1 MPVIHGHRRFFGP
14 ADYRIDFDRS
24 ENDLSVA
31 FGHYCGAKDLCL
43 VHPVA
48 NLQQLKM
55 AMLPLGM
62 GRGLR
67 AMISAVQGRFANL
80 GMAKKLGVG
89 FVLVLLL
96 TALVAAIGV
105 WSLQTISQR
114 FDGLKQMSSLNSGL
128 LKVRLLEQE
137 YALHSDPKT
146 VDALHKGV
154 DALIALATQLKA
166 QSAANVPVMNDVEQS
181 LGAYRKAFDE
191 FVELTQSK
199 DLALEM
205 ASWSV
210 SSVANNLDVLQAGL
224 ADDGAYALKDSQGK
238 EGAEFI
244 EQANQVSQ
252 VSRLMLQAMN
262 EARVRLDQSRKAS
275 AESAGQGKIE
285 QADQALTQAETLKNT
300 VKDAGY
306 QTVLN
311 EVTGHI
317 ASFSE
322 KLAEYTGLLTQE
334 KQVYQQLHERAAEV
348 VQRVDQAYGAEDQ
361 SMQAELKK
369 NSALIIASSALA
381 LLVGL
386 IAAWVI
392 TRLIVAP
399 LRSVILVAQQI
410 AAGDLSATVQVT
422 RRDEIGQLMQAMQQ
436 MGAGLSSIVSGL
448 QAGIE
453 QLASSAQSLSAV
465 TEQTNLEVSSQ
476 KEETEQVATAMN
488 QMTATVHDVAR
499 NAEEAAL
506 AAQTAD
512 GKVETGQQVV
522 RQSMQRIEQLADS
535 ATSASSSI
543 ESLSAEIQ
551 NIGTVLSVI
560 KSVAE
565 QTNLLALNAAIEAA
579 RAGEQG
585 RGFAVVADEVRA
597 LAKRTQQ
604 STEEIERLVSALRSA
619 AQASVQQIQ
628 SSGELVKLAVSDALQ
643 TESAL
648 GSIAAAVSLIQQMNQ
663 QIAAAA
669 EQQSSVAEEINRSV
683 TSIRASAD
691 QSSVAMQGNATSS
704 IELAQLG
711 AELKGM
717 VGHFRL

>member
-1 MPVIHGHRRFFGP
+1 M
-14 ADYRIDFDRS
+14 
-24 ENDLSVA
+24 N
-31 FGHYCGAKDLCL
+31 
-43 VHPVA
+43 
-48 NLQQLKM
+48 
-55 AMLPLGM
+55 
-62 GRGLR
+62 
-67 AMISAVQGRFANL
+67 SAVQGRFANL

-89 FVLVLLL
+89 FALVLLL

-137 YALHSDPKT
+137 YALHGSPKT
-146 VDALHKGV
+146 VDALHAGV
-154 DALIALATQLKA
+154 DGLIALANQLKSA
-166 QSAANVPVMNDVEQS
+166 SAANVPVMNDVEQS

-191 FVELTQSK
+191 FVSLSQAK

-224 ADDGAYALKDSQGK
+224 ADDGAYTLKETEGK
-238 EGAEFI
+238 DGAAFI
-244 EQANQVSQ
+244 EQASQVSQ

-262 EARVRLDQSRKAS
+262 EAHVRLAQSRKGDD
-275 AESAGQGKIE
+275 SAGQGKIE
-285 QADQALTQAETLKNT
+285 QASQALAQAEQLKTT
-300 VKDAGY
+300 VKDEGY

-317 ASFSE
+317 ASFSD
-322 KLAEYTGLLTQE
+322 KLAEYTGLLEQE
-334 KQVYQQLHERAAEV
+334 KTVYQQLHQRAAQV
-348 VQRVDQAYGAEDQ
+348 VERVDQAYVAEDQ
-361 SMQAELKK
+361 SMQAQLKN
-369 NSALIIASSALA
+369 NSLLILGSSVLA

-399 LRSVILVAQQI
+399 LRTVIRVAQQI
-410 AAGDLSATVQVT
+410 AAGDLSAKVEVT

-436 MGAGLSSIVSGL
+436 MGAGLSQIVSGL

-453 QLASSAQSLSAV
+453 QLATSAQSLSAV

-512 GKVETGQQVV
+512 GKVESGQQVV
-522 RQSMQRIEQLADS
+522 RQSMVRIEQLADS

-551 NIGTVLSVI
+551 NIGTVLGVI

-604 STEEIERLVSALRSA
+604 STEEIERLVSALRAA

-669 EQQSSVAEEINRSV
+669 EEQSSVAEEINRSV

-691 QSSVAMQGNATSS
+691 QSSLAMQGNAASS

-711 AELKGM
+711 VELKGM
-717 VGHFRL
+717 VGHFRLL

>member
-1 MPVIHGHRRFFGP
+1 
-14 ADYRIDFDRS
+14 
-24 ENDLSVA
+24 
-31 FGHYCGAKDLCL
+31 
-43 VHPVA
+43 
-48 NLQQLKM
+48 
-55 AMLPLGM
+55 
-62 GRGLR
+62 
-67 AMISAVQGRFANL
+67 MISAVQGRFANL
-80 GMAKKLGVG
+80 GMAKKMGVG

-105 WSLQTISQR
+105 WSLQTISHR

-137 YALHSDPKT
+137 YALHGNPKT
-146 VDALHKGV
+146 ADALHEGV
-154 DALIALATQLKA
+154 DGLIALAAQLKA
-166 QSAANVPVMNDVEQS
+166 ASAANVPVMNDVEQS

-191 FVELTQSK
+191 FVSLSQAK

-224 ADDGAYALKDSQGK
+224 ADDGAYTLKQSEGK
-238 EGAEFI
+238 DGGQFL
-244 EQANQVSQ
+244 EQASQVSQ

-262 EARVRLDQSRKAS
+262 EARVRLDQSRKGDD
-275 AESAGQGKIE
+275 SAGQGKIE
-285 QADQALTQAETLKNT
+285 QADQALTQAEQLKTT
-300 VKDAGY
+300 VKDEGY

-311 EVTGHI
+311 EVSGHI
-317 ASFSE
+317 GSFSE
-322 KLAEYTGLLTQE
+322 KLTEYTGLLAQE
-334 KQVYQQLHERAAEV
+334 KTVYEQLHQRAAQV
-348 VQRVDQAYGAEDQ
+348 VERVDQAYVAEDQ

-369 NSALIIASSALA
+369 NSLLIIGSSALA

-386 IAAWVI
+386 VAAWVI

-410 AAGDLSATVQVT
+410 AAGDLSATVEVT

-453 QLASSAQSLSAV
+453 QLASSAHSLSAV

-499 NAEEAAL
+499 NAEEAAQ

-512 GKVETGQQVV
+512 GKVESGQQVV
-522 RQSMQRIEQLADS
+522 RQSMARIEQLADS

-619 AQASVQQIQ
+619 AQSSVQQIQ
-628 SSGELVKLAVSDALQ
+628 NSGELVKLAVSDALQ

-669 EQQSSVAEEINRSV
+669 EEQSSVAEEINRSV

-691 QSSVAMQGNATSS
+691 QSSLAMQGNAASS

-711 AELKGM
+711 LELKGM

>member
-1 MPVIHGHRRFFGP
+1 
-14 ADYRIDFDRS
+14 
-24 ENDLSVA
+24 
-31 FGHYCGAKDLCL
+31 
-43 VHPVA
+43 
-48 NLQQLKM
+48 
-55 AMLPLGM
+55 
-62 GRGLR
+62 
-67 AMISAVQGRFANL
+67 MISAVQGRFANL

-96 TALVAAIGV
+96 TALVAGMGV

-114 FDGLKQMSSLNSGL
+114 FDGLKQMSSLNSAL
-128 LKVRLLEQE
+128 LKVRLLEQD
-137 YALHSDPKT
+137 YALHSEPKT
-146 VDALHKGV
+146 ADALHEGIA
-154 DALIALATQLKA
+154 ALVAQAEQLKA
-166 QSAANVPVMNDVEQS
+166 QSPANVPVMNDVEAS

-191 FVELTQSK
+191 FVSLTQAK
-199 DLALEM
+199 ELALEM

-224 ADDGAYALKDSQGK
+224 ADDGAYTLKDSEGK
-238 EGAEFI
+238 DGAQFI
-244 EQANQVSQ
+244 EQASQVSQ

-262 EARVRLDQSRKAS
+262 EARIRLDQSRKGDAD
-275 AESAGQGKIE
+275 SAGKGNIE
-285 QADQALTQAETLKNT
+285 QAAQAREQAEALKST
-300 VKDAGY
+300 VKDEGY
-306 QTVLN
+306 LTVLN
-311 EVTGHI
+311 EVSGHI
-317 ASFSE
+317 VGFNE
-322 KLAEYTGLLTQE
+322 KLAEYTALLAQE
-334 KQVYQQLHERAAEV
+334 KTVYEQLRQRAAQV
-348 VQRVDQAYGAEDQ
+348 VNRVDQAYVVEDAT
-361 SMQAELKK
+361 MQEELKK
-369 NSALIIASSALA
+369 NSMLIVGSSALA

-399 LRSVILVAQQI
+399 LRSVIDVAQRI
-410 AAGDLSATVQVT
+410 AAGDLSATVEVT
-422 RRDEIGQLMQAMQQ
+422 RRDEIGQLMLAMQQ
-436 MGAGLSSIVSGL
+436 MGAGLRTIVSGL

-499 NAEEAAL
+499 NAEEAAQ

-512 GKVETGQQVV
+512 DKVEGGQQVV
-522 RQSMQRIEQLADS
+522 RQSMARIEQLADS

-551 NIGTVLSVI
+551 NIGTVLGVI

-597 LAKRTQQ
+597 LARRTQQ
-604 STEEIERLVSALRSA
+604 STEEIERLVSALRA
-619 AQASVQQIQ
+619 AAHSSVQQIQ

-669 EQQSSVAEEINRSV
+669 EEQSSVAEEINRSV

-691 QSSVAMQGNATSS
+691 QSSIAMHGNAASS
-704 IELAQLG
+704 VELAQLG
-711 AELKGM
+711 SELRGM

>member
-1 MPVIHGHRRFFGP
+1 
-14 ADYRIDFDRS
+14 
-24 ENDLSVA
+24 
-31 FGHYCGAKDLCL
+31 
-43 VHPVA
+43 
-48 NLQQLKM
+48 
-55 AMLPLGM
+55 
-62 GRGLR
+62 
-67 AMISAVQGRFANL
+67 MISAAQGRFANL
-80 GMAKKLGVG
+80 GMAKKLGIG

-105 WSLQTISQR
+105 WSLQTISHR

-137 YALHSDPKT
+137 YALHGNPKT
-146 VDALHKGV
+146 VEALHQGV
-154 DALIALATQLKA
+154 DGLIALASELKA
-166 QSAANVPVMNDVEQS
+166 ASAANVPVMNDVEQS

-191 FVELTQSK
+191 FVSLSQAK

-224 ADDGAYALKDSQGK
+224 ADDGTYTLKDSEGK
-238 EGAEFI
+238 DGAQFV

-262 EARVRLDQSRKAS
+262 EARVRLDQSRKGDD
-275 AESAGQGKIE
+275 SAGQGKIE
-285 QADQALTQAETLKNT
+285 QASQALTQAEQLKTT
-300 VKDAGY
+300 VKDEGY

-311 EVTGHI
+311 EVIGHI
-317 ASFSE
+317 ASFSD
-322 KLAEYTGLLTQE
+322 KLTEYTGLLEQE
-334 KQVYQQLHERAAEV
+334 KTVYQQLHQRAAQV
-348 VQRVDQAYGAEDQ
+348 VERVDQAYVAEDQ
-361 SMQAELKK
+361 SMQTELKK
-369 NSALIIASSALA
+369 NSLLIIASSALA

-399 LRSVILVAQQI
+399 LRSVISVAQQI
-410 AAGDLSATVQVT
+410 ASGDLSGTIEVT

-436 MGAGLSSIVSGL
+436 MGAGLSHIVSGL

-453 QLASSAQSLSAV
+453 QLATSAQSLSAV

-499 NAEEAAL
+499 NAEEAAV

-512 GKVETGQQVV
+512 GKVESGQHVV
-522 RQSMQRIEQLADS
+522 RQSMARIEQLADS

-551 NIGTVLSVI
+551 NIGTVLGVI

-669 EQQSSVAEEINRSV
+669 EEQSSVAEEINRSV

-691 QSSVAMQGNATSS
+691 QSSLAMQGNAASS

-711 AELKGM
+711 VELKGM

>member
-1 MPVIHGHRRFFGP
+1 
-14 ADYRIDFDRS
+14 
-24 ENDLSVA
+24 
-31 FGHYCGAKDLCL
+31 
-43 VHPVA
+43 
-48 NLQQLKM
+48 
-55 AMLPLGM
+55 
-62 GRGLR
+62 
-67 AMISAVQGRFANL
+67 MISAVQARFANL
-80 GMAKKLGVG
+80 GMAKKLGIG
-89 FVLVLLL
+89 FALVLLL

-128 LKVRLLEQE
+128 LNVRLLEQE
-137 YALHSDPKT
+137 YALRGDPKT
-146 VDALHKGV
+146 ADAVREGV
-154 DALIALATQLKA
+154 DGLIARANELKA
-166 QSAANVPVMNDVEQS
+166 QSPVNVPVMTDVEQS
-181 LGAYRKAFDE
+181 LAAYRKAFDE
-191 FVELTQSK
+191 FVSLTQAK

-210 SSVANNLDVLQAGL
+210 SSVANNLDLLQAGL
-224 ADDGAYALKDSQGK
+224 ADDGAYTLKDSEGK
-238 EGAEFI
+238 DGAQFI
-244 EQANQVSQ
+244 EQASQVSQ
-252 VSRLMLQAMN
+252 VSKLMLQAMN
-262 EARVRLDQSRKAS
+262 EARVRLDQSRKGDADN
-275 AESAGQGKIE
+275 ADKGKIE
-285 QADQALTQAETLKNT
+285 QAAQAQAQADELKST
-300 VKDAGY
+300 VKDEGY
-306 QTVLN
+306 LTVLN
-311 EVTGHI
+311 EVLGHI
-317 ASFSE
+317 AGFNE
-322 KLAEYTGLLTQE
+322 KLAEYTGLLAQE
-334 KQVYQQLHERAAEV
+334 KTVYEQLHERSAQV
-348 VQRVDQAYGAEDQ
+348 VERVNQAYVAQD
-361 SMQAELKK
+361 SAMQAELKK
-369 NSALIIASSALA
+369 NALLIIGSSALA

-399 LRSVILVAQQI
+399 LRSVIQVAQQI
-410 AAGDLSATVQVT
+410 AAGDLSATVEVT
-422 RRDEIGQLMQAMQQ
+422 RRDEIGQLMLAMQQ
-436 MGAGLSSIVSGL
+436 MGAGLSTIVSGL

-512 GKVETGQQVV
+512 DKVESGQQVV
-522 RQSMQRIEQLADS
+522 RQSMARIEQLADS

-551 NIGTVLSVI
+551 NIGTVLEVI

-597 LAKRTQQ
+597 LARRTQQ

-619 AQASVQQIQ
+619 AHSSVQQIQ

-669 EQQSSVAEEINRSV
+669 EEQSSVAEEINRSV

-691 QSSVAMQGNATSS
+691 QSSIAMRGNAASS
-704 IELAQLG
+704 VELAQLG
-711 AELKGM
+711 GELRGM

>member
-1 MPVIHGHRRFFGP
+1 
-14 ADYRIDFDRS
+14 
-24 ENDLSVA
+24 
-31 FGHYCGAKDLCL
+31 
-43 VHPVA
+43 
-48 NLQQLKM
+48 
-55 AMLPLGM
+55 
-62 GRGLR
+62 
-67 AMISAVQGRFANL
+67 MIFAVQSRFANL

-96 TALVAAIGV
+96 TAVVAGIGV
-105 WSLQTISQR
+105 WSLQTIGKR
-114 FDGLKQMSSLNSGL
+114 VDGLKQVSSLNSGL

-137 YALHSDPKT
+137 YALHGNPKS
-146 VDALHKGV
+146 VDALHEGV
-154 DALIALATQLKA
+154 DALIALAGQLKGA
-166 QSAANVPVMNDVEQS
+166 SAGNLALMNDVEQS

-191 FVELTQSK
+191 FVSLSQAK

-224 ADDGAYALKDSQGK
+224 ADDGAYTLKESEGK
-238 EGAEFI
+238 DGAQFL
-244 EQANQVSQ
+244 EQASQVSQ

-262 EARVRLDQSRKAS
+262 EARVRLDQSRKGDD
-275 AESAGQGKIE
+275 SAGQGRIE
-285 QADQALTQAETLKNT
+285 QASQALGQAEQLKAT
-300 VKDAGY
+300 VKDEGY

-317 ASFSE
+317 ASFSD
-322 KLAEYTGLLTQE
+322 KLAEYTGLLQQE
-334 KQVYQQLHERAAEV
+334 KTVYQQLHERAAEV
-348 VQRVDQAYGAEDQ
+348 VERVDQAYATEEQ
-361 SMQAELKK
+361 TMQAELNK
-369 NSALIIASSALA
+369 NSLLILGSSALA

-386 IAAWVI
+386 MAAWLI

-399 LRSVILVAQQI
+399 LRSVIEVARQI
-410 AAGDLSATVQVT
+410 ASGDLSATIAVT

-436 MGAGLSSIVSGL
+436 MGAGLSQIVSGL
-448 QAGIE
+448 QGGIE
-453 QLASSAQSLSAV
+453 QLAASAQSLSAV
-465 TEQTNLEVSSQ
+465 TEQTNLGASNQ

-499 NAEEAAL
+499 NAQEAAE

-512 GKVETGQQVV
+512 DKVESGQQVV
-522 RQSMQRIEQLADS
+522 RQSMTRIEELADS
-535 ATSASSSI
+535 ATSASASI
-543 ESLSAEIQ
+543 ESLSTEIQ

-597 LAKRTQQ
+597 LARRTRQ

-619 AQASVQQIQ
+619 AQSSVQQIRH
-628 SSGELVKLAVSDALQ
+628 SGELVKLAVSDALQ

-648 GSIAAAVSLIQQMNQ
+648 GSIATAVSLIQQMNQ

-691 QSSVAMQGNATSS
+691 QSSLAMQENAASS
-704 IELAQLG
+704 IELAKLG
-711 AELKGM
+711 GELKGM

>member
-1 MPVIHGHRRFFGP
+1 
-14 ADYRIDFDRS
+14 
-24 ENDLSVA
+24 
-31 FGHYCGAKDLCL
+31 
-43 VHPVA
+43 
-48 NLQQLKM
+48 
-55 AMLPLGM
+55 
-62 GRGLR
+62 
-67 AMISAVQGRFANL
+67 MISAVQGRFANL

-96 TALVAAIGV
+96 TVLVAAIGV

-128 LKVRLLEQE
+128 LNVRLLEQD
-137 YALHSDPKT
+137 YALHGNPKT
-146 VDALHKGV
+146 ANALHEGV
-154 DALIALATQLKA
+154 DGLIAMADRLRIL
-166 QSAANVPVMNDVEQS
+166 SPGNESVMNDVQQS

-191 FVELTQSK
+191 FVSLTQAK

-224 ADDGAYALKDSQGK
+224 ADDGAYTLKDSEGK
-238 EGAEFI
+238 DGSQFI
-244 EQANQVSQ
+244 EQAGQVSQ

-262 EARVRLDQSRKAS
+262 EARVRLDQSRKGDDS
-275 AESAGQGKIE
+275 GGKGNIE
-285 QADQALTQAETLKNT
+285 QASQAQAQAEQLKST
-300 VKDAGY
+300 VKDEGY
-306 QTVLN
+306 LTVLN
-311 EVTGHI
+311 EVSGHI
-317 ASFSE
+317 AGFND
-322 KLAEYTGLLTQE
+322 KLAEYTGLLAQE
-334 KQVYQQLHERAAEV
+334 KTVYEQLHQRAADV
-348 VQRVDQAYGAEDQ
+348 VARVDQAYVAQDVA
-361 SMQAELKK
+361 MQAELKK
-369 NSALIIASSALA
+369 NSVLIIGSSALA

-386 IAAWVI
+386 IAAWLI

-399 LRSVILVAQQI
+399 LRSVMQVAQRI
-410 AAGDLSATVQVT
+410 ASGDLSATVEVT
-422 RRDEIGQLMQAMQQ
+422 RRDEIGQLMLSMQQ
-436 MGAGLSSIVSGL
+436 MGAGLSTIVSGL

-512 GKVETGQQVV
+512 GKVESGQQVV
-522 RQSMQRIEQLADS
+522 RQSMARIEQLADS

-551 NIGTVLSVI
+551 NIGTVLEVI

-597 LAKRTQQ
+597 LARRTQQ
-604 STEEIERLVSALRSA
+604 STEEIERLVSALRA
-619 AQASVQQIQ
+619 AAHSSVQQIQ

-669 EQQSSVAEEINRSV
+669 EEQSSVAEEINRSV

-691 QSSVAMQGNATSS
+691 QSSIAMRGNAASS
-704 IELAQLG
+704 VELAQLG
-711 AELKGM
+711 SELRGM

>member
-1 MPVIHGHRRFFGP
+1 M
-14 ADYRIDFDRS
+14 
-24 ENDLSVA
+24 N
-31 FGHYCGAKDLCL
+31 
-43 VHPVA
+43 
-48 NLQQLKM
+48 
-55 AMLPLGM
+55 
-62 GRGLR
+62 
-67 AMISAVQGRFANL
+67 SATNGRFANL

-89 FVLVLLL
+89 FTLVLLL

-128 LKVRLLEQE
+128 LKVRLLEQS
-137 YALHSDPKT
+137 YALHGDAKT
-146 VDALHKGV
+146 ADALHEGV
-154 DALIALATQLKA
+154 DGLLGLAAQLKER
-166 QSAANVPVMNDVEQS
+166 SAANVPVMTDVEQA

-191 FVELTQSK
+191 FVELTQAK

-224 ADDGAYALKDSQGK
+224 ADDGTYTLKESAGK
-238 EGAEFI
+238 EGSEFV

-262 EARVRLDQSRKAS
+262 EARVRLDQSRKG
-275 AESAGQGKIE
+275 EEEVEQGKIE
-285 QADQALTQAETLKNT
+285 QADQALAQAEQLKT
-300 VKDAGY
+300 VVKDAGY

-311 EVTGHI
+311 EVVGHI
-317 ASFSE
+317 GGFSE
-322 KLAEYTGLLTQE
+322 KLAEYTGLLAQE
-334 KQVYQQLHERAAEV
+334 KKVYQQLHERAAQVME
-348 VQRVDQAYGAEDQ
+348 RVDQAYGAQDQ

-369 NSALIIASSALA
+369 NSLLIVASSALA
-381 LLVGL
+381 LLVGVL
-386 IAAWVI
+386 AAWII
-392 TRLIVAP
+392 TRLIVTP
-399 LRSVILVAQQI
+399 LRSVMRVAQQI
-410 AAGDLSATVQVT
+410 AAGDLSATVEVT
-422 RRDEIGQLMQAMQQ
+422 RRDEIGQLMLAMQQ
-436 MGAGLSSIVSGL
+436 MGSGLSGIVSGL

-499 NAEEAAL
+499 NAEEAAQ

-512 GKVETGQQVV
+512 DKVESGQQVV

-535 ATSASSSI
+535 ASSASSSI

-619 AQASVQQIQ
+619 AQSSVQQIQ

-648 GSIAAAVSLIQQMNQ
+648 GSIATAVSLIQQMNQ

-691 QSSVAMQGNATSS
+691 QSSLAMQGNAASS

>member
-1 MPVIHGHRRFFGP
+1 
-14 ADYRIDFDRS
+14 
-24 ENDLSVA
+24 
-31 FGHYCGAKDLCL
+31 
-43 VHPVA
+43 
-48 NLQQLKM
+48 
-55 AMLPLGM
+55 
-62 GRGLR
+62 
-67 AMISAVQGRFANL
+67 MISAVQGRFANL

-137 YALHSDPKT
+137 YALHGNPKT
-146 VDALHKGV
+146 ADALREGV
-154 DALIALATQLKA
+154 DGLIALATQLKA
-166 QSAANVPVMNDVEQS
+166 ASAANVPVMNDVEQS

-191 FVELTQSK
+191 FVSLSQAK

-224 ADDGAYALKDSQGK
+224 ADDGAYALKESEGK
-238 EGAEFI
+238 DGGQFI
-244 EQANQVSQ
+244 AQANQVSQ

-262 EARVRLDQSRKAS
+262 EARVRLDQSRKGDD
-275 AESAGQGKIE
+275 SAGQGKIE
-285 QADQALTQAETLKNT
+285 QADQALTQAEQLKTT
-300 VKDAGY
+300 VKDEGY

-311 EVTGHI
+311 EVVGHI
-317 ASFSE
+317 GGFSE
-322 KLAEYTGLLTQE
+322 KLAEYTGLLAQE
-334 KQVYQQLHERAAEV
+334 KTVYEQLHQRASQV
-348 VQRVDQAYGAEDQ
+348 VERVDQAYVAEDQ

-369 NSALIIASSALA
+369 NSLLIIGSSALA

-399 LRSVILVAQQI
+399 LRSVIRVAQQI
-410 AAGDLSATVQVT
+410 AAGDLSATIEVT

-499 NAEEAAL
+499 NAEEAAQ

-512 GKVETGQQVV
+512 GKVESGQQVV
-522 RQSMQRIEQLADS
+522 RQSMARIEQLADS

-619 AQASVQQIQ
+619 AQSSVQQIQ
-628 SSGELVKLAVSDALQ
+628 NSGELVKLAVSDALQ

-669 EQQSSVAEEINRSV
+669 EEQSSVAEEINRSV

-691 QSSVAMQGNATSS
+691 QSSLAMQGNAASS

-711 AELKGM
+711 IELKGM

>member
-1 MPVIHGHRRFFGP
+1 
-14 ADYRIDFDRS
+14 
-24 ENDLSVA
+24 
-31 FGHYCGAKDLCL
+31 
-43 VHPVA
+43 
-48 NLQQLKM
+48 
-55 AMLPLGM
+55 
-62 GRGLR
+62 
-67 AMISAVQGRFANL
+67 MISGVQGPFANL
-80 GMAKKLGVG
+80 GMAKKMALG

-96 TALVAAIGV
+96 TALVAAIGI

-137 YALHSDPKT
+137 FALRGDGKT
-146 VDALHKGV
+146 ADALRLGIDEIKGV
-154 DALIALATQLKA
+154 ATNLKA
-166 QSAANVPVMNDVEQS
+166 ESQASASVMSEVDQS
-181 LGAYRKAFDE
+181 LDAYRKAFDE
-191 FVELTQSK
+191 FVELTSAK

-224 ADDGAYALKDSQGK
+224 ADDGTYTLKESAGK

-244 EQANQVSQ
+244 EQANLVSQ
-252 VSRLMLQAMN
+252 VSKLMLQAMN
-262 EARVRLDQSRKAS
+262 EARVRLDQGRQAN
-275 AESAGQGKIE
+275 ADESNEGKIE
-285 QADQALTQAETLKNT
+285 QADQALAQAQALTGML
-300 VKDAGY
+300 KDAGY

-317 ASFSE
+317 AGFSE
-322 KLAEYTGLLTQE
+322 KLAEYTGLLAQE
-334 KQVYQQLHERAAEV
+334 KQVYQRLHQRAGDV
-348 VQRVDQAYGAEDQ
+348 VRQVDQAYAAQDQ
-361 SMQAELKK
+361 AMQAELQK
-369 NSALIIASSALA
+369 NSLLIIASSILA

-386 IAAWVI
+386 VAAWVI

-399 LRSVILVAQQI
+399 LRSVIRLAEQI
-410 AAGDLSATVQVT
+410 AAGDLSATVEVT

-436 MGAGLSSIVSGL
+436 MGSGLSRIVSGL

-499 NAEEAAL
+499 NAEEAAQ

-512 GKVETGQQVV
+512 DKVEDGQVVV

-543 ESLSAEIQ
+543 DGLSAQIQ
-551 NIGTVLSVI
+551 NIGSVLDVI

-597 LAKRTQQ
+597 LARRTRQ
-604 STEEIERLVSALRSA
+604 STEEIEGLVSALRA
-619 AQASVQQIQ
+619 AAEASVQTIRG
-628 SSGELVKLAVSDALQ
+628 SGELVKLAVSDALQ

-691 QSSVAMQGNATSS
+691 QSSLAMQGNAASS

-711 AELKGM
+711 GELKGM

>member
-1 MPVIHGHRRFFGP
+1 
-14 ADYRIDFDRS
+14 
-24 ENDLSVA
+24 
-31 FGHYCGAKDLCL
+31 
-43 VHPVA
+43 
-48 NLQQLKM
+48 
-55 AMLPLGM
+55 
-62 GRGLR
+62 
-67 AMISAVQGRFANL
+67 MISAVQGRFANL

-105 WSLQTISQR
+105 WSLQTISHR
-114 FDGLKQMSSLNSGL
+114 FDGLKQMSSLNSSL
-128 LKVRLLEQE
+128 LKVRLLEQD
-137 YALHSDPKT
+137 YALRGDPKT
-146 VDALHKGV
+146 VDALHAGV
-154 DALIALATQLKA
+154 DALIALAAELKA

-181 LGAYRKAFDE
+181 LVAYRKAFDE
-191 FVELTQSK
+191 FVSLSQAK

-224 ADDGAYALKDSQGK
+224 ADDGAYALKESEGK
-238 EGAEFI
+238 DGAQFI

-262 EARVRLDQSRKAS
+262 EARVRLDQSRKGDD
-275 AESAGQGKIE
+275 SAGQGKIE
-285 QADQALTQAETLKNT
+285 QADQALTQAGQLKTT
-300 VKDAGY
+300 VKDEGY

-311 EVTGHI
+311 EVSGHI

-322 KLAEYTGLLTQE
+322 KLTEYTGLLEQE
-334 KQVYQQLHERAAEV
+334 KTVSEQLQQRAAQV
-348 VQRVDQAYGAEDQ
+348 VERVDQAYVAEDR

-369 NSALIIASSALA
+369 NSLLIIGSSALA

-399 LRSVILVAQQI
+399 LRSVIRVAQQI
-410 AAGDLSATVQVT
+410 AAGDLSATIDVT

-453 QLASSAQSLSAV
+453 QLANSAQSLSSV

-499 NAEEAAL
+499 NAEEAAQ

-512 GKVETGQQVV
+512 GKVESGQQVV
-522 RQSMQRIEQLADS
+522 RQSMARIEQLADS

-619 AQASVQQIQ
+619 AQSSVQQIQ

-648 GSIAAAVSLIQQMNQ
+648 GSIAAAVSLIQQMNH

-669 EQQSSVAEEINRSV
+669 EEQSSVAEEINRSV

-691 QSSVAMQGNATSS
+691 QSSLAMQGNAASS

-711 AELKGM
+711 VELKGM

>member
-1 MPVIHGHRRFFGP
+1 
-14 ADYRIDFDRS
+14 
-24 ENDLSVA
+24 
-31 FGHYCGAKDLCL
+31 
-43 VHPVA
+43 
-48 NLQQLKM
+48 
-55 AMLPLGM
+55 
-62 GRGLR
+62 
-67 AMISAVQGRFANL
+67 MISAVQGRFANL

-137 YALHSDPKT
+137 YALHGNPKT
-146 VDALHKGV
+146 ADALRKGV
-154 DALIALATQLKA
+154 DGLIALATQLKA
-166 QSAANVPVMNDVEQS
+166 ASAANVPVMNDVEQS

-191 FVELTQSK
+191 FVSLSQGK

-224 ADDGAYALKDSQGK
+224 ADDGAYTLKESEGK
-238 EGAEFI
+238 DGGQFI
-244 EQANQVSQ
+244 EQAKQVSQ

-262 EARVRLDQSRKAS
+262 EARVRLDLSRKGDD
-275 AESAGQGKIE
+275 SAGQGKIE
-285 QADQALTQAETLKNT
+285 QADQALTQAEQLKT
-300 VKDAGY
+300 MVKDEGY

-311 EVTGHI
+311 EVVGHI
-317 ASFSE
+317 GGFSE
-322 KLAEYTGLLTQE
+322 KLAEYTGLLAQE
-334 KQVYQQLHERAAEV
+334 KTVYEQLHQRAAQVME
-348 VQRVDQAYGAEDQ
+348 RVDQAYVAEDQ

-369 NSALIIASSALA
+369 NSLLIIGSSALA

-399 LRSVILVAQQI
+399 LRSVIRVAQQI
-410 AAGDLSATVQVT
+410 ASGDLSATVEVT

-499 NAEEAAL
+499 NAEEAAQ

-512 GKVETGQQVV
+512 DKVESGQQVV
-522 RQSMQRIEQLADS
+522 RQSMARIEQLADS

-619 AQASVQQIQ
+619 AQSSVQQIQ
-628 SSGELVKLAVSDALQ
+628 NSGELVKLAVSDASQ

-669 EQQSSVAEEINRSV
+669 EEQSSVAEEINRSV

-691 QSSVAMQGNATSS
+691 QSSLAMQGNAASS

-711 AELKGM
+711 VELKGM

>member
-1 MPVIHGHRRFFGP
+1 
-14 ADYRIDFDRS
+14 
-24 ENDLSVA
+24 
-31 FGHYCGAKDLCL
+31 
-43 VHPVA
+43 
-48 NLQQLKM
+48 
-55 AMLPLGM
+55 
-62 GRGLR
+62 
-67 AMISAVQGRFANL
+67 MISGVQGPFANL
-80 GMAKKLGVG
+80 GMAKKMALG

-96 TALVAAIGV
+96 TALVAAIGI

-137 YALHSDPKT
+137 FALRGDGKT
-146 VDALHKGV
+146 ADALRLGIDEIKG
-154 DALIALATQLKA
+154 LATSLKA
-166 QSAANVPVMNDVEQS
+166 ESQASASVMSEVDQS
-181 LGAYRKAFDE
+181 LDAYRKAFDE
-191 FVELTQSK
+191 FVELTSAK

-224 ADDGAYALKDSQGK
+224 ADDGAYTLKESAGK

-244 EQANQVSQ
+244 EQANLVSQ
-252 VSRLMLQAMN
+252 VSKLMLQAMN
-262 EARVRLDQSRKAS
+262 EARVRLDQGRQAN
-275 AESAGQGKIE
+275 ADERNEGKIE
-285 QADQALTQAETLKNT
+285 QADQALAQAQALTGML
-300 VKDAGY
+300 KDAGY

-317 ASFSE
+317 AGFSE
-322 KLAEYTGLLTQE
+322 KLAEYTGLLAQE
-334 KQVYQQLHERAAEV
+334 KQVYQRLHQRAGDV
-348 VQRVDQAYGAEDQ
+348 VRQVDQAYAAQDQ
-361 SMQAELKK
+361 AMQAELQK
-369 NSALIIASSALA
+369 NSLLIIASSILA

-386 IAAWVI
+386 VAAWVI

-399 LRSVILVAQQI
+399 LRSVIRLAEQI
-410 AAGDLSATVQVT
+410 AAGDLSATVEVT

-436 MGAGLSSIVSGL
+436 MGSGLSRIVSGL

-453 QLASSAQSLSAV
+453 RLASSAQSLSAV

-499 NAEEAAL
+499 NAEEAAQ

-512 GKVETGQQVV
+512 DKVENGQVVV
-522 RQSMQRIEQLADS
+522 RQSVQRIEQLADS

-543 ESLSAEIQ
+543 DGLSAQIQ
-551 NIGTVLSVI
+551 NIGSVLDVI

-597 LAKRTQQ
+597 LARRTRQ
-604 STEEIERLVSALRSA
+604 STEEIEGLVSALRA
-619 AQASVQQIQ
+619 AAEASVQTIRG
-628 SSGELVKLAVSDALQ
+628 SGELVKLAVSDALQ

-691 QSSVAMQGNATSS
+691 QSSLAMQGNAASS

-711 AELKGM
+711 GELKGM

>member
-1 MPVIHGHRRFFGP
+1 
-14 ADYRIDFDRS
+14 
-24 ENDLSVA
+24 
-31 FGHYCGAKDLCL
+31 
-43 VHPVA
+43 
-48 NLQQLKM
+48 
-55 AMLPLGM
+55 
-62 GRGLR
+62 
-67 AMISAVQGRFANL
+67 MISAVQRRFANL
-80 GMAKKLGVG
+80 GMAKKLGLG

-96 TALVAAIGV
+96 TAVVAAIGV
-105 WSLQTISQR
+105 WSLQTISHR

-137 YALHSDPKT
+137 YALRSDPKT
-146 VDALHKGV
+146 VDALRLGV
-154 DALIALATQLKA
+154 DGLIAQASELKA
-166 QSAANVPVMNDVEQS
+166 QSAANVPVMNDVEQA
-181 LGAYRKAFDE
+181 LAAYRKAFDE
-191 FVELTQSK
+191 FVELSQSK

-224 ADDGAYALKDSQGK
+224 ADDGAYTLKESEGK
-238 EGAEFI
+238 EGGEFI
-244 EQANQVSQ
+244 EQANQVSE

-262 EARVRLDQSRKAS
+262 EARVRLDQSRKGS
-275 AESAGQGKIE
+275 EEGGQGTIE
-285 QADQALTQAETLKNT
+285 QAEQAMKQAEVLKTT
-300 VKDAGY
+300 VKDPGY

-311 EVTGHI
+311 EVAGHI
-317 ASFSE
+317 AGFNE
-322 KLAEYTGLLTQE
+322 KLAEYTGLLAQE
-334 KQVYQQLHERAAEV
+334 KIVYQQLHERASQV
-348 VQRVDQAYGAEDQ
+348 VERVDQAYTAEDAA
-361 SMQAELKK
+361 MQAELKK
-369 NSALIIASSALA
+369 NSLLIIGSSALA

-392 TRLIVAP
+392 TRLIVGP
-399 LRSVILVAQQI
+399 LRSVIRVAQQI
-410 AAGDLSATVQVT
+410 ASGDLSATVQVT
-422 RRDEIGQLMQAMQQ
+422 RQDEIGQLMLAMQQ

-453 QLASSAQSLSAV
+453 QLANSAQSLSAV

-499 NAEEAAL
+499 NAEEAAQ

-512 GKVETGQQVV
+512 DKVESGQQVV
-522 RQSMQRIEQLADS
+522 RQSMVRIEQLADS

-619 AQASVQQIQ
+619 AQTSVQQIQ
-628 SSGELVKLAVSDALQ
+628 SSGELVKMAVSDALQ

-691 QSSVAMQGNATSS
+691 QSSLAMQGNAASS

-711 AELKGM
+711 VELKGM

>member
-1 MPVIHGHRRFFGP
+1 
-14 ADYRIDFDRS
+14 
-24 ENDLSVA
+24 
-31 FGHYCGAKDLCL
+31 
-43 VHPVA
+43 
-48 NLQQLKM
+48 
-55 AMLPLGM
+55 
-62 GRGLR
+62 
-67 AMISAVQGRFANL
+67 MISAVQGRFANL
-80 GMAKKLGVG
+80 GMAKKLGIG

-96 TALVAAIGV
+96 TALVAGIGV
-105 WSLQTISQR
+105 WSLQTISHR

-137 YALHSDPKT
+137 YALHGSPKT
-146 VDALHKGV
+146 ADALHEGL
-154 DALIALATQLKA
+154 DGLIALASQLKA
-166 QSAANVPVMNDVEQS
+166 QSAANVPVMMDVEQS

-191 FVELTQSK
+191 FVSLSQAK

-210 SSVANNLDVLQAGL
+210 SSVANNLDVLQSGL
-224 ADDGAYALKDSQGK
+224 ADDGAYTLKTSEGK
-238 EGAEFI
+238 DGAQFI

-262 EARVRLDQSRKAS
+262 EARVRLDQSRKDDD
-275 AESAGQGKIE
+275 SAGQGKIE
-285 QADQALTQAETLKNT
+285 QASQALAQAEQLKTT
-300 VKDAGY
+300 VKDEGY

-311 EVTGHI
+311 EVSGHI
-317 ASFSE
+317 ASFND
-322 KLAEYTGLLTQE
+322 KLAEYTGLLEQE
-334 KQVYQQLHERAAEV
+334 KAVYQQLHQRADQV
-348 VQRVDQAYGAEDQ
+348 VARVDQAYVAEDQ
-361 SMQAELKK
+361 SMQTELKK
-369 NSALIIASSALA
+369 NSLLIIGSSALA

-399 LRSVILVAQQI
+399 LRSVIGVAQQI
-410 AAGDLSATVQVT
+410 ASGDLSGTVEVT

-436 MGAGLSSIVSGL
+436 MGAGLSHIVSGL

-453 QLASSAQSLSAV
+453 QLATSAQSLSAV

-499 NAEEAAL
+499 NAEEAAQ

-512 GKVETGQQVV
+512 GKVESGQQVV
-522 RQSMQRIEQLADS
+522 RQSMVRIEQLADS

-543 ESLSAEIQ
+543 ESLSAEIH
-551 NIGTVLSVI
+551 NIGTVLGVI

-604 STEEIERLVSALRSA
+604 STEEIERLVSALRTA

-628 SSGELVKLAVSDALQ
+628 SSGELVKMAVSDALQ

-648 GSIAAAVSLIQQMNQ
+648 GSIASAVSLIQQMNQ

-669 EQQSSVAEEINRSV
+669 EEQSSVAEEINRSV

-691 QSSVAMQGNATSS
+691 QSSLAMQGNAASS

-711 AELKGM
+711 VELKGM

>member
-1 MPVIHGHRRFFGP
+1 
-14 ADYRIDFDRS
+14 
-24 ENDLSVA
+24 
-31 FGHYCGAKDLCL
+31 
-43 VHPVA
+43 
-48 NLQQLKM
+48 
-55 AMLPLGM
+55 
-62 GRGLR
+62 
-67 AMISAVQGRFANL
+67 MISAVQGRFANL
-80 GMAKKLGVG
+80 GMAKKLAIG

-96 TALVAAIGV
+96 TAVVAAIGV
-105 WSLQTISQR
+105 GSLQTISQR

-137 YALHSDPKT
+137 YALGGNAKT
-146 VDALHKGV
+146 AEALHKGV
-154 DALIALATQLKA
+154 EDLIALATELKA
-166 QSAANVPVMNDVEQS
+166 RSAANVPVMEDVEQS
-181 LGAYRKAFDE
+181 LNAYRKAFDE
-191 FVELTQSK
+191 FVSLSQSK

-224 ADDGAYALKDSQGK
+224 ADDGAYTLKESAGK
-238 EGAEFI
+238 DGAQFI
-244 EQANQVSQ
+244 EQASQVSQ

-262 EARVRLDQSRKAS
+262 EARVRLDQSRKGDDS
-275 AESAGQGKIE
+275 AAQGKIE
-285 QADQALTQAETLKNT
+285 QADLALTQAEQLKT
-300 VKDAGY
+300 TIKDEGY

-311 EVTGHI
+311 EVAGHI
-317 ASFSE
+317 GGFSE
-322 KLAEYTGLLTQE
+322 KLAEYTGLLAQE
-334 KQVYQQLHERAAEV
+334 KIVYEQLHQRATHV
-348 VQRVDQAYGAEDQ
+348 VERVDKAYVTEDQ
-361 SMQAELKK
+361 LMQAELKK
-369 NSALIIASSALA
+369 NSLLIIGSSALA
-381 LLVGL
+381 LLVGV

-399 LRSVILVAQQI
+399 LRSVIRVAQQI
-410 AAGDLSATVQVT
+410 AAGDLSTTVEVA

-476 KEETEQVATAMN
+476 KEETDQVATAMN

-499 NAEEAAL
+499 NAEEAAQ

-512 GKVETGQQVV
+512 DKVESGQQVV
-522 RQSMQRIEQLADS
+522 RQSMARIEQLADS

-543 ESLSAEIQ
+543 ESLSAQIQ

-619 AQASVQQIQ
+619 AHSSVQQIQ
-628 SSGELVKLAVSDALQ
+628 NSGELVKLAVSDALQ

-669 EQQSSVAEEINRSV
+669 EEQSSVAEEINRSV

-691 QSSVAMQGNATSS
+691 QSSLAMQGNAASS
-704 IELAQLG
+704 VELAQLG
-711 AELKGM
+711 VELKGM

>member
-1 MPVIHGHRRFFGP
+1 
-14 ADYRIDFDRS
+14 
-24 ENDLSVA
+24 
-31 FGHYCGAKDLCL
+31 
-43 VHPVA
+43 
-48 NLQQLKM
+48 
-55 AMLPLGM
+55 
-62 GRGLR
+62 
-67 AMISAVQGRFANL
+67 MISGVQGRFANL
-80 GMAKKLGVG
+80 GMAKKLGLG
-89 FVLVLLL
+89 FMQVLLL

-105 WSLQTISQR
+105 WSLHTISQR

-137 YALHSDPKT
+137 YALHGDSKT
-146 VDALHKGV
+146 VDALHEGV
-154 DALIALATQLKA
+154 DALIVLAGQLKA
-166 QSAANVPVMNDVEQS
+166 QSAANAALMNGVGQS

-191 FVELTQSK
+191 FVELASAK

-224 ADDGAYALKDSQGK
+224 ADDGAYTFKETAGKD
-238 EGAEFI
+238 GAEFI

-252 VSRLMLQAMN
+252 VSKLMLQAMN
-262 EARVRLDQSRKAS
+262 EARLRLDQSRKAS
-275 AESAGQGKIE
+275 EDGAEQGSIE
-285 QADQALTQAETLKNT
+285 QADQALAQAEALKGA

-306 QTVLN
+306 QTVLG
-311 EVTGHI
+311 EVAGHI
-317 ASFSE
+317 TSFSE
-322 KLAEYTGLLTQE
+322 KLTEYTGLLSQE
-334 KQVYQQLHERAAEV
+334 RLVYQRLHERADEV
-348 VQRVDQAYGAEDQ
+348 VQRVDQAYRGQDQ
-361 SMQAELKK
+361 AMQVELK
-369 NSALIIASSALA
+369 NNALLIIASSALA
-381 LLVGL
+381 LLVGV
-386 IAAWVI
+386 IAAWFI

-399 LRSVILVAQQI
+399 LRSVIRVAEQI

-422 RRDEIGQLMQAMQQ
+422 RRDEIGQLMQAMQT
-436 MGAGLSSIVSGL
+436 MGAGLSQIVSGL

-476 KEETEQVATAMN
+476 KEETDQVATAMN

-535 ATSASSSI
+535 AGSASASI
-543 ESLSAEIQ
+543 ESLSAQIQ
-551 NIGTVLSVI
+551 NIGTVLGVI

-604 STEEIERLVSALRSA
+604 STEEIEQLVSALRAA
-619 AQASVQQIQ
+619 AQASVLQIQ

-691 QSSVAMQGNATSS
+691 QSSVAMQGNAASS

-711 AELKGM
+711 GELKGM

>member
-1 MPVIHGHRRFFGP
+1 
-14 ADYRIDFDRS
+14 
-24 ENDLSVA
+24 
-31 FGHYCGAKDLCL
+31 
-43 VHPVA
+43 
-48 NLQQLKM
+48 
-55 AMLPLGM
+55 
-62 GRGLR
+62 
-67 AMISAVQGRFANL
+67 MISAVQGRFANL

-137 YALHSDPKT
+137 YALHGNPKT
-146 VDALHKGV
+146 ADALHQGV
-154 DALIALATQLKA
+154 DGLIALANELKVA
-166 QSAANVPVMNDVEQS
+166 SASNVPVMNDVEQS

-191 FVELTQSK
+191 FVSLSQAK

-224 ADDGAYALKDSQGK
+224 ADDGAYALKESEGK
-238 EGAEFI
+238 DGAQFI

-262 EARVRLDQSRKAS
+262 EARVRLDQSRKGDD
-275 AESAGQGKIE
+275 SAGQGKIE
-285 QADQALTQAETLKNT
+285 QADQALTQAGQLKTT
-300 VKDAGY
+300 VKDEGY

-311 EVTGHI
+311 EVVGHI
-317 ASFSE
+317 GGFSE
-322 KLAEYTGLLTQE
+322 KLTEYTGLLAQE
-334 KQVYQQLHERAAEV
+334 KTVYEQLHQRAAQV
-348 VQRVDQAYGAEDQ
+348 VDRVDQAYVAEDQ
-361 SMQAELKK
+361 SMQTELKK
-369 NSALIIASSALA
+369 NSLLIIGSSALA

-399 LRSVILVAQQI
+399 LRSVIRVAQQI
-410 AAGDLSATVQVT
+410 ASGDLSATVEVT

-499 NAEEAAL
+499 NAEEAAQ

-512 GKVETGQQVV
+512 GKVESGQQVV
-522 RQSMQRIEQLADS
+522 RQSMARIEQLADS

-619 AQASVQQIQ
+619 AQSSVQQIQ
-628 SSGELVKLAVSDALQ
+628 NSGELVKLAVSDALQ

-669 EQQSSVAEEINRSV
+669 EEQSSVAEEINRSV

-691 QSSVAMQGNATSS
+691 QSSLAMQGNAASS

-711 AELKGM
+711 IELKGM

>member
-1 MPVIHGHRRFFGP
+1 
-14 ADYRIDFDRS
+14 
-24 ENDLSVA
+24 
-31 FGHYCGAKDLCL
+31 
-43 VHPVA
+43 
-48 NLQQLKM
+48 
-55 AMLPLGM
+55 
-62 GRGLR
+62 
-67 AMISAVQGRFANL
+67 MISVVQGRFANL

-89 FVLVLLL
+89 FILVLML
-96 TALVAAIGV
+96 TAVVAAIGV

-154 DALIALATQLKA
+154 DALVALATQLKA

-199 DLALEM
+199 ELALEM

-224 ADDGAYALKDSQGK
+224 ADDGAYALKDTQGK

-275 AESAGQGKIE
+275 DESAGQGKIE
-285 QADQALTQAETLKNT
+285 QADQALTQAEALKST

-311 EVTGHI
+311 EVAGHI

-322 KLAEYTGLLTQE
+322 KLAEYTGLLSQE
-334 KQVYQQLHERAAEV
+334 KKVYQQLHERAAEV
-348 VQRVDQAYGAEDQ
+348 VQRVDQAYAAEDR
-361 SMQAELKK
+361 SMQEELKK

-453 QLASSAQSLSAV
+453 QLANSAQSLSAV

>member
-1 MPVIHGHRRFFGP
+1 
-14 ADYRIDFDRS
+14 
-24 ENDLSVA
+24 
-31 FGHYCGAKDLCL
+31 
-43 VHPVA
+43 
-48 NLQQLKM
+48 
-55 AMLPLGM
+55 
-62 GRGLR
+62 
-67 AMISAVQGRFANL
+67 MISAVQGRFANL

-137 YALHSDPKT
+137 YALHGSPKT
-146 VDALHKGV
+146 ADALHAGV
-154 DALIALATQLKA
+154 DGLVDLANQLKA
-166 QSAANVPVMNDVEQS
+166 ASAANVPVMNDVEQS

-191 FVELTQSK
+191 FVSLSQAK

-224 ADDGAYALKDSQGK
+224 ADDGAYTLKESEGK
-238 EGAEFI
+238 DGAQFI
-244 EQANQVSQ
+244 EQASQVSQ

-262 EARVRLDQSRKAS
+262 EARVRLDQSRKGDDSTA
-275 AESAGQGKIE
+275 QGKIE
-285 QADQALTQAETLKNT
+285 QASQALTQAEQLKTT
-300 VKDAGY
+300 VKDEGY

-317 ASFSE
+317 ASFND
-322 KLAEYTGLLTQE
+322 KLAEYTGLLEQE
-334 KQVYQQLHERAAEV
+334 KTVYQQLHQRAAQV
-348 VQRVDQAYGAEDQ
+348 VERVDQAYVAEDQ

-369 NSALIIASSALA
+369 NSLLILGSSALA

-399 LRSVILVAQQI
+399 LRSVIRVAQQI
-410 AAGDLSATVQVT
+410 AAGDLSAKVEVT

-436 MGAGLSSIVSGL
+436 MGEGLSQIVSGL

-453 QLASSAQSLSAV
+453 QLATSAQSLSAV

-499 NAEEAAL
+499 NAEEAAQ

-512 GKVETGQQVV
+512 GKVESGQQVV
-522 RQSMQRIEQLADS
+522 RQSMVRIEQLADS

-543 ESLSAEIQ
+543 ESLSAEIH
-551 NIGTVLSVI
+551 NIGTVLGVI

-669 EQQSSVAEEINRSV
+669 EEQSSVAEEINRSV

-691 QSSVAMQGNATSS
+691 QSSLAMQGNAASS

-711 AELKGM
+711 VELKGM

>member
-1 MPVIHGHRRFFGP
+1 
-14 ADYRIDFDRS
+14 
-24 ENDLSVA
+24 
-31 FGHYCGAKDLCL
+31 
-43 VHPVA
+43 
-48 NLQQLKM
+48 
-55 AMLPLGM
+55 
-62 GRGLR
+62 
-67 AMISAVQGRFANL
+67 MISAVQGRFANL
-80 GMAKKLGVG
+80 GMAKKLGIG

-137 YALHSDPKT
+137 YALHGNSKT
-146 VDALHKGV
+146 ADALHEGV
-154 DALIALATQLKA
+154 DGLIALANQLKTE
-166 QSAANVPVMNDVEQS
+166 SAANVPVMNDVEQS

-191 FVELTQSK
+191 FVSLSQAK

-224 ADDGAYALKDSQGK
+224 ADDGTYTLKNSEGK
-238 EGAEFI
+238 DGAQFI
-244 EQANQVSQ
+244 EQASQVSQ

-262 EARVRLDQSRKAS
+262 EARVRLDQSRKGDD
-275 AESAGQGKIE
+275 SAGQGKIE
-285 QADQALTQAETLKNT
+285 QASQALTQAEQLKTT
-300 VKDAGY
+300 VKDEGY

-311 EVTGHI
+311 EVIGHI
-317 ASFSE
+317 SSFSD
-322 KLAEYTGLLTQE
+322 KLAEYTGLLEQE
-334 KQVYQQLHERAAEV
+334 KTVYQQLHQRAAQV
-348 VQRVDQAYGAEDQ
+348 VERVDQAYVAEDR
-361 SMQAELKK
+361 SMQTELKK
-369 NSALIIASSALA
+369 NSILIIGSSALA

-392 TRLIVAP
+392 TRLIVGP
-399 LRSVILVAQQI
+399 LRSVIRVAQQI
-410 AAGDLSATVQVT
+410 ASGDLSGTVEVT

-436 MGAGLSSIVSGL
+436 MGAGLSRIVSGL

-453 QLASSAQSLSAV
+453 QLATSAQSLSAV

-499 NAEEAAL
+499 NAEEAAV

-512 GKVETGQQVV
+512 GKVESGQLVV
-522 RQSMQRIEQLADS
+522 RQSMARIEQLADS

-619 AQASVQQIQ
+619 AQTSVQQIQ
-628 SSGELVKLAVSDALQ
+628 SSGDLVKLAVSDALQ

-669 EQQSSVAEEINRSV
+669 EEQSSVAEEINRSV

-691 QSSVAMQGNATSS
+691 QSSLAMQGNAASS

-711 AELKGM
+711 VELKGM

>member
-1 MPVIHGHRRFFGP
+1 
-14 ADYRIDFDRS
+14 
-24 ENDLSVA
+24 
-31 FGHYCGAKDLCL
+31 
-43 VHPVA
+43 
-48 NLQQLKM
+48 
-55 AMLPLGM
+55 
-62 GRGLR
+62 
-67 AMISAVQGRFANL
+67 MISAVQRRFANL
-80 GMAKKLGVG
+80 GMAKKLGLG

-96 TALVAAIGV
+96 TAVVAAIGV
-105 WSLQTISQR
+105 WSLQTISHR

-137 YALHSDPKT
+137 YALRSDPKT
-146 VDALHKGV
+146 VDALRLGV
-154 DALIALATQLKA
+154 DGLIAQATELKA
-166 QSAANVPVMNDVEQS
+166 QSAANVPVMNDVEQA
-181 LGAYRKAFDE
+181 LAAYRKAFDE
-191 FVELTQSK
+191 FVELSQSK

-224 ADDGAYALKDSQGK
+224 ADDGAYTLKESEGK

-244 EQANQVSQ
+244 EQANQVSE

-262 EARVRLDQSRKAS
+262 EARVRLDQSRKGS
-275 AESAGQGKIE
+275 EEGGQGTIE
-285 QADQALTQAETLKNT
+285 QAEQAMKQAEVLKTT
-300 VKDAGY
+300 VKDPGY

-311 EVTGHI
+311 EVAGHI
-317 ASFSE
+317 AGFNE
-322 KLAEYTGLLTQE
+322 KLAEYTGLLAQE
-334 KQVYQQLHERAAEV
+334 KIVYQQLHERASQV
-348 VQRVDQAYGAEDQ
+348 VERVDQAYTAEDAA
-361 SMQAELKK
+361 MQAELKK
-369 NSALIIASSALA
+369 NSLLIIGSSALA

-392 TRLIVAP
+392 TRLIVGP
-399 LRSVILVAQQI
+399 LRSVIRVAQQI
-410 AAGDLSATVQVT
+410 ASGDLSATVQVT
-422 RRDEIGQLMQAMQQ
+422 RQDEIGQLMLAMQQ

-453 QLASSAQSLSAV
+453 QLANSAQSLSAV

-499 NAEEAAL
+499 NAEEAAQ

-512 GKVETGQQVV
+512 DKVESGQQVV
-522 RQSMQRIEQLADS
+522 RQSMVRIEQLADS

-619 AQASVQQIQ
+619 AQTSVQQIQ
-628 SSGELVKLAVSDALQ
+628 SSGELVKMAVSDALQ

-691 QSSVAMQGNATSS
+691 QSSLAMQGNAASS

-711 AELKGM
+711 VELKGM

>member
-1 MPVIHGHRRFFGP
+1 
-14 ADYRIDFDRS
+14 
-24 ENDLSVA
+24 
-31 FGHYCGAKDLCL
+31 
-43 VHPVA
+43 
-48 NLQQLKM
+48 
-55 AMLPLGM
+55 
-62 GRGLR
+62 
-67 AMISAVQGRFANL
+67 MISAVQGRFANL

-105 WSLQTISQR
+105 WSLHTISQR

-137 YALHSDPKT
+137 YALHGSPKT
-146 VDALHKGV
+146 VDALHAGV
-154 DALIALATQLKA
+154 DGLIDLAKQLKA
-166 QSAANVPVMNDVEQS
+166 ASAANVPVMNDVEQS

-191 FVELTQSK
+191 FVSLSQAK

-224 ADDGAYALKDSQGK
+224 ADDGAYTLKESEGK
-238 EGAEFI
+238 DGAQFI
-244 EQANQVSQ
+244 EQASQVSQ

-262 EARVRLDQSRKAS
+262 EARVRLDQSRKGDDSTA
-275 AESAGQGKIE
+275 QGKIE
-285 QADQALTQAETLKNT
+285 QASQALTQAEQLKNT
-300 VKDAGY
+300 VKDEGY

-317 ASFSE
+317 ASFSD
-322 KLAEYTGLLTQE
+322 KLAEYTGLLEQE
-334 KQVYQQLHERAAEV
+334 KTVYQQLHQRAAQV
-348 VQRVDQAYGAEDQ
+348 VERVDQAYVAEDQ
-361 SMQAELKK
+361 SMQTQLKN
-369 NSALIIASSALA
+369 NSLLILGSSVLA

-399 LRSVILVAQQI
+399 LRTVIGVAQQI
-410 AAGDLSATVQVT
+410 AAGDLSAKVEVT

-436 MGAGLSSIVSGL
+436 MGEGLSQIVSGL

-453 QLASSAQSLSAV
+453 QLATSAQSLSAV

-499 NAEEAAL
+499 NAEEAAQ

-512 GKVETGQQVV
+512 DKVESGQRVV
-522 RQSMQRIEQLADS
+522 RQSMVRIEQLADS

-551 NIGTVLSVI
+551 NIGTVLGVI

-669 EQQSSVAEEINRSV
+669 EEQSSVAEEINRSV

-691 QSSVAMQGNATSS
+691 QSSLAMQGNAASS

-711 AELKGM
+711 VELKGM

>member
-1 MPVIHGHRRFFGP
+1 
-14 ADYRIDFDRS
+14 
-24 ENDLSVA
+24 
-31 FGHYCGAKDLCL
+31 
-43 VHPVA
+43 
-48 NLQQLKM
+48 
-55 AMLPLGM
+55 
-62 GRGLR
+62 
-67 AMISAVQGRFANL
+67 MISAVQGRFANL

-137 YALHSDPKT
+137 YALHGNPKT
-146 VDALHKGV
+146 ADALREGV
-154 DALIALATQLKA
+154 DGLIALATQLKA
-166 QSAANVPVMNDVEQS
+166 ASAANVPVMNDVEQS

-191 FVELTQSK
+191 FVSLSQAK

-224 ADDGAYALKDSQGK
+224 ADDGAYALKESEGK
-238 EGAEFI
+238 DGGQFI

-262 EARVRLDQSRKAS
+262 EARVRLDLSRKGDD
-275 AESAGQGKIE
+275 SAGQGKIE
-285 QADQALTQAETLKNT
+285 QADQALTQAEQLKTT
-300 VKDAGY
+300 VKDEGY

-311 EVTGHI
+311 EVVGHI
-317 ASFSE
+317 GGFSE
-322 KLAEYTGLLTQE
+322 KLAEYTGLLAQE
-334 KQVYQQLHERAAEV
+334 KTVYEQLHQRAAQV
-348 VQRVDQAYGAEDQ
+348 VERVDQAYVAEDQ

-369 NSALIIASSALA
+369 NSLLIIGSSALA

-399 LRSVILVAQQI
+399 LRSVIRVAQQI
-410 AAGDLSATVQVT
+410 AAGDLSATIEVT

-499 NAEEAAL
+499 NAEEAAQ

-512 GKVETGQQVV
+512 GKVESGQQVV
-522 RQSMQRIEQLADS
+522 RQSMARIEQLADS

-619 AQASVQQIQ
+619 AQSSVQQIQ
-628 SSGELVKLAVSDALQ
+628 NSGELVKLAVSDALQ

-669 EQQSSVAEEINRSV
+669 EEQSSVAEEINRSV

-691 QSSVAMQGNATSS
+691 QSSLAMQGNAASS

-711 AELKGM
+711 VELKGM

>member
-1 MPVIHGHRRFFGP
+1 
-14 ADYRIDFDRS
+14 
-24 ENDLSVA
+24 
-31 FGHYCGAKDLCL
+31 
-43 VHPVA
+43 
-48 NLQQLKM
+48 
-55 AMLPLGM
+55 
-62 GRGLR
+62 
-67 AMISAVQGRFANL
+67 MISAVQGRFANL

-137 YALHSDPKT
+137 YALHGNPKT
-146 VDALHKGV
+146 ADALHEGV
-154 DALIALATQLKA
+154 DGLIALATQLKA
-166 QSAANVPVMNDVEQS
+166 ASAANVPVMNDVEQS

-191 FVELTQSK
+191 FVSLSQAK

-224 ADDGAYALKDSQGK
+224 ADDGAYTLKESEGK
-238 EGAEFI
+238 DGGQFI

-262 EARVRLDQSRKAS
+262 EARVRLDQSRKGDDI
-275 AESAGQGKIE
+275 AGQGKIE
-285 QADQALTQAETLKNT
+285 QADQALAQAEQLKTT
-300 VKDAGY
+300 VKDEGY

-311 EVTGHI
+311 EVVGHI
-317 ASFSE
+317 GGFSE
-322 KLAEYTGLLTQE
+322 KLAEYTGLLAQE
-334 KQVYQQLHERAAEV
+334 KTVYEQLHQRAAQV
-348 VQRVDQAYGAEDQ
+348 VERVDQAYVAEDQ

-369 NSALIIASSALA
+369 NSLLIIGSSALA

-386 IAAWVI
+386 IASWVI

-399 LRSVILVAQQI
+399 LRSVIRVAQQI
-410 AAGDLSATVQVT
+410 ASGDLSATVEVT

-499 NAEEAAL
+499 NAEEAAQ

-512 GKVETGQQVV
+512 GKVESGQQVV
-522 RQSMQRIEQLADS
+522 RQSMARIEQLADS

-619 AQASVQQIQ
+619 AQSSVQQIQ
-628 SSGELVKLAVSDALQ
+628 NSGELVKLAVSDALQ

-669 EQQSSVAEEINRSV
+669 EEQSSVAEEINRSV

-691 QSSVAMQGNATSS
+691 QSSLAMQGNAASS

-711 AELKGM
+711 VELKGM